1 MREIYFGC
9 SIRGG
14 RDDAEIYRDLIN
26 YTKTKATVLSE
37 IFADGTLTPAGSSGP
52 SSEIHARDM
61 DWVRRAHGLI
71 MEVTAPSLGVGYE
84 IGRAEAMGKPIL
96 ALFRDTGERK
106 LSAMIDGSPK
116 TSVVYYEELSV
127 AHTAISNFILGLEQK
142 DA

>member
-1 MREIYFGC
+1 MKEIYFGC

-14 RDDAEIYRDLIN
+14 RDEAEIYKSLID

-37 IFADGTLTPAGSSGP
+37 IFADDTLTPAGSPGP
-52 SSEIHARDM
+52 SSEIYAKDM
-61 DWVRRAHGLI
+61 GWIGQAHGLI
-71 MEVTAPSLGVGYE
+71 MEVTTPSLGVGYE

-106 LSAMIDGSPK
+106 LSAMIDGSPG
-116 TSVVYYEELSV
+116 TSVVYYNKLSV
-127 AHTAISNFILGLEQK
+127 AYTAISNFILGLEQK